1 MGSLLRMRDIWV
13 GDAPRARLQGIDLD
27 LACGD
32 RLGLLGVNGAGKST
46 LLAVLAGS
54 LSPTRGTIEID
65 GVSSLAERRRRV
77 GYLPQRVAC
86 YPELTV
92 RENLDWVA
100 RLHGLKG
107 AAAARAI
114 AHSLAQTAIGD
125 YTNRLAGR
133 LSSGMQQ
140 RLGLAQALIA
150 SPRVLLLDE
159 PTASLD
165 PVQREHIRA
174 LIRDLPETVSVILAT
189 HLFDDV
195 LSVCGRVAIMDAG
208 CKTAEHR
215 VEPGMDL
222 MQHFQTTQD
231 AQA

>member
-1 MGSLLRMRDIWV
+1 MESLLRMRDIWV
-13 GDAPRARLQGIDLD
+13 GDAPRARLQGVDLD

-32 RLGLLGVNGAGKST
+32 RIGLLGVNGAGKST

-65 GVSSLAERRRRV
+65 GATTLAERRRRV

-100 RLHGLKG
+100 RLHGLRG
-107 AAAARAI
+107 AAAGQAI
-114 AHSLAQTAIGD
+114 GRSLTQTAID
-125 YTNRLAGR
+125 DQANRLAGH

-140 RLGLAQALIA
+140 RLGLAQALVA
-150 SPRVLLLDE
+150 SPQVLLLDE

-165 PVQREHIRA
+165 PVQMEQIRA
-174 LIRDLPETVSVILAT
+174 LIRDLPATVSVILAT

-195 LSVCGRVAIMDAG
+195 LSVCDRVAIMDAG
-208 CKTAEHR
+208 RKTDEHR

-222 MQHFQTTQD
+222 MQHFQSTREGH
-231 AQA
+231 A

>member
-1 MGSLLRMRDIWV
+1 MESLLRMRDIWV
-13 GDAPRARLQGIDLD
+13 GDASRARLQGVDLD
-27 LACGD
+27 LAAGD

-65 GVSSLAERRRRV
+65 GATTLAERRRRV

-100 RLHGLKG
+100 RLHGLG
-107 AAAARAI
+107 GIAVGQAI
-114 AHSLAQTAIGD
+114 ERSLSQTAIAD
-125 YTNRLAGR
+125 QANRLAGH

-140 RLGLAQALIA
+140 RLGLAQALVA
-150 SPRVLLLDE
+150 SPQVLLLDE

-165 PVQREHIRA
+165 PVQMDQIRA
-174 LIRDLPETVSVILAT
+174 LIRDLPATVSVILAT

-195 LSVCGRVAIMDAG
+195 LSVCDRVAIMDAG
-208 CKTAEHR
+208 RKIDEHP
-215 VEPGMDL
+215 VEAGMDL
-222 MQHFQTTQD
+222 MQHFQNTQEGR
-231 AQA
+231 A

>member
-1 MGSLLRMRDIWV
+1 MESLLRMRDIWM
-13 GDAPRARLQGIDLD
+13 GDVSRARLQGVDLD
-27 LACGD
+27 LASGD

-65 GVSSLAERRRRV
+65 GETALAERRRRV

-100 RLHGLKG
+100 RLHGLSG
-107 AAAARAI
+107 IAAGQAI
-114 AHSLAQTAIGD
+114 DRSLSQTAIAD
-125 YTNRLAGR
+125 QADRLAGQ

-140 RLGLAQALIA
+140 RLGLAQALVG
-150 SPRVLLLDE
+150 SPQVLLLDE

-165 PVQREHIRA
+165 PVQMEQIRA
-174 LIRDLPETVSVILAT
+174 LIRDLPATVSVILAT

-195 LSVCGRVAIMDAG
+195 LAVCDRVAIMDAG
-208 CKTAEHR
+208 RKTGEHR
-215 VEPGMDL
+215 VEVGMDL
-222 MQHFQTTQD
+222 MQHFQNTQEER
-231 AQA
+231 A